1 MTFNATELIISK
13 APTDDAVGSYTPLVG
28 TNQVRSSIRMV
39 KLIAANDDEEL
50 LDMTEGVGE
59 CTNDAV

>member
-1 MTFNATELIISK
+1 MTLNATKLNIPK
-13 APTDDAVGSYTPLVG
+13 APANDAVGSYTPLFG
-28 TNQVRSSIRMV
+28 TKQVRSSNRMV